1 MALDRKKAAA
11 ASIAAILAGVFAV
24 EGGYVNDPRDPGGE
38 TNMGITK
45 RVAVAHGYTGPMRD
59 LPRGKAGE
67 IYIASYIDG
76 PGYRP
81 MIDIEPVVAEELV
94 DTAVNMGP
102 AKPSRWFQA
111 GLNRLGQAHLAVD
124 GRVGPATI
132 RAYQSLQA
140 RAGRVTACTAM
151 LDWLDAQQAREYAR
165 LVQVKPGLKVYYKGW
180 MAARIGNAD
189 RRKCGSDVL

>member
-1 MALDRKKAAA
+1 MAVDKKKAAA
-11 ASIAAILAGVFAV
+11 ASIAAILAGIFAV

-45 RVAVAHGYTGPMRD
+45 RVAMEHGYTGPMRS
-59 LPRGKAGE
+59 LPKGKAGE
-67 IYIASYIDG
+67 IYIASYIDA

-81 MIDIEPVVAEELV
+81 MIAIEPVVAEELV

-102 AKPSRWFQA
+102 ARPSRWFQD
-111 GLNRLGQAHLAVD
+111 GLNRLGEAHLSVD

-132 RAYQSLQA
+132 AAYQSFQQ
-140 RAGRVTACTAM
+140 RAGRITACTAM
-151 LDWLDAQQAREYAR
+151 LDWLDAQQAREYGR
-165 LVQVKPGLKVYYKGW
+165 MVRVNPGLKVYYKGW

-189 RRKCGSDVL
+189 RTKCGSDAL